1 MLRGRPASW
10 ACRAL
15 VIGNL
20 VALAACGTLL
30 AWLTNRGLSAREQP
44 SAVEELAA
52 RSFRRLATPRAVR
65 DLRNPV
71 PSSPQVL
78 AAGRA
83 HFADHCASCH
93 ANDGSGNTEVGRGL
107 YPKAPDMRLAATQS
121 LTDGELFSI
130 IRNGIRLAGMPA
142 WGSGTPED
150 DLGTWGLVHFIR
162 HLPRISEEELDEMRQ
177 LNPRSPA
184 EIEKEREIERFL
196 AGEGSPVE
204 GSVHKH

>member
-1 MLRGRPASW
+1 MSRGRLASW

-15 VIGNL
+15 VIGSI

-30 AWLTNRGLSAREQP
+30 AWLANRGLSARDEP

-52 RSFRRLATPRAVR
+52 RRFRRLATPRALR
-65 DLRNPV
+65 DVPNPV
-71 PSSPQVL
+71 APSPKVVSS
-78 AAGRA
+78 GRA

-130 IRNGIRLAGMPA
+130 IRNGIRLTGMPA
-142 WGSGTPED
+142 WGTGTPED
-150 DLGTWGLVHFIR
+150 DSKTWGLVHFIR
-162 HLPRISEEELDEMRQ
+162 HLPRISAEELAEMRQ

>member
-10 ACRAL
+10 ACRVL

-20 VALAACGTLL
+20 VALVACGTLL
-30 AWLTNRGLSAREQP
+30 AWLANRGLSAREEP
-44 SAVEELAA
+44 SAAEEFAA
-52 RSFRRLATPRAVR
+52 RSFRRLATPRALR
-65 DLRNPV
+65 AARNPV
-71 PSSPQVL
+71 ATSPQVL

-107 YPKAPDMRLAATQS
+107 YPKAPDMRLAATQA

-130 IRNGIRLAGMPA
+130 IRNGIRLTGMPA

-150 DLGTWGLVHFIR
+150 DLGTWGLVRFIR

-196 AGEGSPVE
+196 AGERSPVG
-204 GSVHKH
+204 GSGHKH

>member
-196 AGEGSPVE
+196 AGERSPVG
-204 GSVHKH
+204 GSGHKH

>member
-1 MLRGRPASW
+1 MRVRLASW
-10 ACRAL
+10 ACRAF

-20 VALAACGTLL
+20 VVVAASGTLL
-30 AWLTNRGLSAREQP
+30 AWLANRGLSAREEP

-52 RSFRRLATPRAVR
+52 RSFRRLATPRALR
-65 DLRNPV
+65 DAGNPV
-71 PSSPQVL
+71 APSPKVL
-78 AAGRA
+78 ASGRA

-107 YPKAPDMRLAATQS
+107 YPKAPDMRVAATQS
-121 LTDGELFSI
+121 LSDGELFSI
-130 IRNGIRLAGMPA
+130 IRNGIRLTGMPA

-162 HLPRISEEELDEMRQ
+162 HLPRISAEELAEMRQ

-184 EIEKEREIERFL
+184 EMEKEREIERFL
-196 AGEGSPVE
+196 AGGGSPIE
-204 GSVHKH
+204 GASHKH

>member
-1 MLRGRPASW
+1 MLRLVKRGVVFFLSLMGALTVAAGLWVWSNGISTRPAPG
-10 ACRAL
+10 AMETAIARRARS
-15 VIGNL
+15 
-20 VALAACGTLL
+20 LAI
-30 AWLTNRGLSAREQP
+30 P
-44 SAVEELAA
+44 SAIRTRTNPEASTPDAL
-52 RSFRRLATPRAVR
+52 RSGLE
-65 DLRNPV
+65 
-71 PSSPQVL
+71 
-78 AAGRA
+78 
-83 HFADHCASCH
+83 HYADHCASCH

-196 AGEGSPVE
+196 AGERSPVG
-204 GSVHKH
+204 GSGHKH

>member
-1 MLRGRPASW
+1 MLRGRSVSW

-30 AWLTNRGLSAREQP
+30 VWLANRGLSAREEP
-44 SAVEELAA
+44 SAVEAFAA
-52 RSFRRLATPRAVR
+52 RSFRRLATPSALR
-65 DLRNPV
+65 DARNPV
-71 PSSPQVL
+71 AASPQVL

-130 IRNGIRLAGMPA
+130 IRNGIRLTGMPA
-142 WGSGTPED
+142 WGSGTPGD
-150 DLGTWGLVHFIR
+150 DLGTWHLVHFIR
-162 HLPRISEEELDEMRQ
+162 HLPLVTAEELDEMRQ

-184 EIEKEREIERFL
+184 EIDKERAIERFL

-204 GSVHKH
+204 GSRHKH

>member
-15 VIGNL
+15 VIGSL
-20 VALAACGTLL
+20 VTLGACGTLL
-30 AWLTNRGLSAREQP
+30 ARLANRGLSAREEP

-65 DLRNPV
+65 DLQNPV

-78 AAGRA
+78 TAGRG

-107 YPKAPDMRLAATQS
+107 YPKVPDMRREATQS

-130 IRNGIRLAGMPA
+130 IRNGIRLTGMPA

-162 HLPRISEEELDEMRQ
+162 HLPRISAEELAEMRQ

-196 AGEGSPVE
+196 AGEGSPVT
-204 GSVHKH
+204 GSRHKH

>member
-1 MLRGRPASW
+1 MLRGRLASW
-10 ACRAL
+10 ACRAF

-30 AWLTNRGLSAREQP
+30 AWLANRGLSARDEP
-44 SAVEELAA
+44 GAVEELAA
-52 RSFRRLATPRAVR
+52 RGFRRLATPRALR
-65 DLRNPV
+65 DARNPV
-71 PSSPQVL
+71 APSPKVL
-78 AAGRA
+78 DSGRA

-93 ANDGSGNTEVGRGL
+93 ANDGSGNTEIGRGL

-130 IRNGIRLAGMPA
+130 IRNGIRLTGMPA

-162 HLPRISEEELDEMRQ
+162 HLPRILAEELAEMRQ

-184 EIEKEREIERFL
+184 EIEKEREVERFL

-204 GSVHKH
+204 DSGHKH

>member
-30 AWLTNRGLSAREQP
+30 VWLANRGLSAREEP
-44 SAVEELAA
+44 SAVEAFAA
-52 RSFRRLATPRAVR
+52 RSFRRLATPSALR
-65 DLRNPV
+65 DARNPV
-71 PSSPQVL
+71 AASPQVL

-130 IRNGIRLAGMPA
+130 IRNGIRLTGMPA
-142 WGSGTPED
+142 WGSGTPGD
-150 DLGTWGLVHFIR
+150 DLGTWHLVHFIR
-162 HLPRISEEELDEMRQ
+162 HLPLVTAEELDEMRQ

-184 EIEKEREIERFL
+184 EIDKERAIERFL

-204 GSVHKH
+204 GSRHKH